1 MEVEAKRKEVE
12 CEMKRLWAQVIWG
25 LKVIFEDSI
34 AMSRGECVGDCE
46 MDKRSSLVCGKE
58 RRNRNVGRLRRR
70 MEDGEWT
77 MENERMVL

>member
-34 AMSRGECVGDCE
+34 AMS
-46 MDKRSSLVCGKE
+46 KRRVC
-58 RRNRNVGRLRRR
+58 R
-70 MEDGEWT
+70 
-77 MENERMVL
+77 